1 MSRSAQDV
9 LEFDKLRHLLR
20 QRTTCAP
27 GRRHL
32 DKLQPGTDRG
42 ALESE
47 FDFVREAG
55 AWLRMGRELGFGAL
69 ADPTRRAILERLLR
83 GDASV
88 GELAEP
94 FRMTT
99 RAVSKHIAVLEAAGL
114 VTRAR
119 DAQRRPSRI
128 RVDPLITVD
137 EWLQLYRQRWT
148 GRFQQLGKRLREQQ
162 GKD

>member
-1 MSRSAQDV
+1 MVPELSSSRAAADQLS
-9 LEFDKLRHLLR
+9 L
-20 QRTTCAP
+20 T
-27 GRRHL
+27 
-32 DKLQPGTDRG
+32 
-42 ALESE
+42 
-47 FDFVREAG
+47 
-55 AWLRMGRELGFGAL
+55 FGAL

-88 GELAEP
+88 GELAQP

-128 RVDPLITVD
+128 RVDPLVRVD

-148 GRFQQLGKRLREQQ
+148 GRFQRLGKRLREQQ